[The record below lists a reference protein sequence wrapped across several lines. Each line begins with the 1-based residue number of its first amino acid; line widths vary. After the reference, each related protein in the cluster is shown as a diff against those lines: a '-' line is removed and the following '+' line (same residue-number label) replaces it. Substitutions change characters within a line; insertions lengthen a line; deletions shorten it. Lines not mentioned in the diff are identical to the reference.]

1 MLTFSQRTRAIKASP
16 SSASCSAAHDSS
28 SQRVQSSELPG
39 GEVKKPL
46 RQIHSP
52 RGAQSHVAEGQVQC
66 REGGMD
72 LAGLDGQQMQ
82 RSSRRT
88 LSFRAKTQ
96 GGHEGVGALLREPRC
111 RVTLEFGKPGE
122 RKGKQ

>member
-16 SSASCSAAHDSS
+16 SSAFCWAAHDSS

-52 RGAQSHVAEGQVQC
+52 RGAQSHVAEGQGSVS
-66 REGGMD
+66 REFG
-72 LAGLDGQQMQ
+72 GQQMQ
-82 RSSRRT
+82 GSSRRT
-88 LSFRAKTQ
+88 PSFRAKTQ

-111 RVTLEFGKPGE
+111 RVRLEFGKPGE